1 MKTCV
6 AERALRHN
14 LPCRANVS
22 TTLVGDGMDITR
34 EMSGPTKQ
42 VVVRHLLAGPLVRA
56 KLLFLFASF
65 VSPILSVSLCFSGH
79 QLQDLFVGI
88 WSHLSWRRERWSSAV
103 TSADH
108 EPNPVVQ
115 HRGRHLGHHD
125 HRRLDVWL
133 LRCVVITICGHCAF
147 TRAHDAEMAKSVVF
161 ARHDEA
167 GVVVKTGNYRHP
179 SGGPEL
185 QPMKCTF
192 VTMGLISKLIFCSS
206 WP

>member
-1 MKTCV
+1 MRLTPSVSDIRRAMRSSLLRYGQRPRCRRTDCGQSMKTCV

-34 EMSGPTKQ
+34 DMSGPTKQ

-115 HRGRHLGHHD
+115 HRGR
-125 HRRLDVWL
+125 
-133 LRCVVITICGHCAF
+133 A
-147 TRAHDAEMAKSVVF
+147 
-161 ARHDEA
+161 
-167 GVVVKTGNYRHP
+167 
-179 SGGPEL
+179 
-185 QPMKCTF
+185 
-192 VTMGLISKLIFCSS
+192 S
-206 WP
+206 WPSRSSPP